1 MTPTRA
7 GLGLD
12 EDEWEEPES
21 LQSVRRAGSGATPG
35 ATPLASPRAT
45 PSDSIYGRASVDPA
59 ERAWEASEAERRKAA
74 GADGGGWGDDTPFDW
89 RAAMREDG
97 RDAAYRHDRRRHQQ
111 QGGGGGGG
119 GGGAAR
125 RRAAAAAAGS
135 DGDEEDD
142 FYDAFYLSEEGVAR
156 GEEAFLGDPEKIKE
170 KEEAMRKAAERGEAN
185 KRRQQ
190 QQNSR
195 KNQLAADQ
203 TAWEENR
210 LLTSG
215 VAVRNEVETEFDD
228 EEDARIRLNVHH
240 TKPPFIDGRVTFS
253 KQLATVPVVKEPTSD
268 MALLSRKGSALV
280 RERRERRERGKMRQR
295 FWELGGSRMG
305 EAMGLKAD
313 APAGEGEGAA
323 GGGGGAED
331 DENYD
336 YRKENKF
343 SEHLKGM
350 KKEAQSDFA
359 KSKTIA
365 EQRRYL
371 PIFTV
376 RDELLQVIRENQIVI
391 IVGETG
397 SGKTTQMTQYL
408 HEEGYT
414 DFGQVACTQPRCV
427 SEGWGCVV
435 WCVSWG
441 EGRV

>member
-1 MTPTRA
+1 MPPTRA

-12 EDEWEEPES
+12 EDEWEAPES
-21 LQSVRRAGSGATPG
+21 LQSVRRGATTPG
-35 ATPLASPRAT
+35 ATPLASPRST
-45 PSDSIYGRASVDPA
+45 PSDSIYGRASADPT
-59 ERAWEASEAERRKAA
+59 ERAWEASEAEQRKAA
-74 GADGGGWGDDTPFDW
+74 GAGAGQEVGGDTPFDW

-97 RDAAYRHDRRRHQQ
+97 RDAAYRHDRRRGGQSSSQ
-111 QGGGGGGG
+111 RGGG
-119 GGGAAR
+119 R
-125 RRAAAAAAGS
+125 RRAVE
-135 DGDEEDD
+135 DGDEEED
-142 FYDAFYLSEEGVAR
+142 FYDAFYLSEEGVVHGA
-156 GEEAFLGDPEKIKE
+156 EVFLGDPAKIQE

-203 TAWEENR
+203 MAWEENR

-215 VAVRNEVETEFDD
+215 VAVRSEVETEFDD

-268 MALLSRKGSALV
+268 MALLSRKGSNLV

-305 EAMGLKAD
+305 EAMGLKED
-313 APAGEGEGAA
+313 APAGEGGGAD
-323 GGGGGAED
+323 GGGEEV
-331 DENYD
+331 DEAYD
-336 YRKENKF
+336 YRKANKF
-343 SEHLKGM
+343 SDHLKGM
-350 KKEAQSDFA
+350 NKEAQSDFA
-359 KSKTIA
+359 KSKSIA

-376 RDELLQVIRENQIVI
+376 KDELLQVIRENQIVI

-414 DFGQVACTQPRCV
+414 DFGLVACTQPRCV
-427 SEGWGCVV
+427 
-435 WCVSWG
+435 
-441 EGRV
+441 